1 MMNILHF
8 VFYLGAIAAIFYLLT
23 KICTHYFVESLELLA
38 KKLKMSP
45 DIAGA
50 TLMALGGSAP
60 EFLIVII
67 ALLYPG
73 NHANF
78 GAGAIVGS
86 AIFNILVVVGVAAI
100 LHTAKLSWKPV
111 TRDVIFYLIAILS
124 LFFVFQDGQVR
135 WPEALSLVV
144 IYFIYLFALR
154 TWQKFLPKK
163 DKKIMLDDFSEDV
176 EAHEKK
182 RFFFLEKLLGKVFI
196 DLDKKP
202 KYYLFVFFECLFFIA
217 LLSWGLVTVAM
228 KISYMLNI
236 PEAFIALT
244 VVAIGTSIPD
254 LMAGSFMAKKGRGGM
269 AMADALGSN
278 IFDILFGFGFP
289 WLVYT
294 LITQKNLVV
303 STENLHGSVLLL
315 CATVIMIFLLLLLR
329 SFKIGRSVG
338 VLLISCYGL
347 YIIYTI
353 LEVLRIV

>member
-1 MMNILHF
+1 MNVFLF
-8 VFYLGAIAAIFYLLT
+8 VLYLAGIAVIFYLLA
-23 KICTHYFVESLELLA
+23 KICTHYFVESLELFA
-38 KKLKMSP
+38 RKLKMSE

-67 ALLYPG
+67 SLLYPG
-73 NHANF
+73 NHANI

-86 AIFNILVVVGVAAI
+86 AIFNILMVIGAAAV

-111 TRDVIFYLIAILS
+111 VRDVTFYLIAILS
-124 LFFVFQDGQVR
+124 LFLIFQDGAVH
-135 WPEALSLVV
+135 WHEALTLVS
-144 IYFIYLFALR
+144 IYCIYLFALR

-182 RFFFLEKLLGKVFI
+182 RFFFVEKLLGKIFI

-217 LLSWGLVTVAM
+217 LLSWGLVTIAM
-228 KISYMLNI
+228 KISNMLNI

-244 VVAIGTSIPD
+244 IVAIGTSIPD
-254 LMAGSFMAKKGRGGM
+254 LMAASFMAKRGRGGM
-269 AMADALGSN
+269 AIADALGSN

-294 LITQKNLVV
+294 LLTQRDLLV

-315 CATVIMIFLLLLLR
+315 SATVIMIFLLLLLR
-329 SFKIGRSVG
+329 HFKIGRSVG

-353 LEVLRIV
+353 LQVLKIA